1 MSGNQNTTIGFIGI
15 GVMGAPMAANLLKA
29 GYRLVVNDAKREA
42 TADLEKNGAIW
53 AGTPREVA
61 ALSDMVVT
69 CLPTVKVI
77 EHVALGPDGIIEG
90 ARPGMA
96 YFEMSTN
103 SMQLAKRMN
112 AAFAERGVQMLE
124 APISGGAPGA
134 VKAKMAIWVGG
145 DRATY
150 DRFEAVLRTMG
161 DQTRYIGAFGAG
173 LVTKMSHNC
182 ISGALNAV
190 FAEVFTMA
198 IKAGAEPLALWEAI
212 RQGVVGRRRT
222 FDGLGQNF
230 LPGIYE
236 PTNAATRILYKDMF
250 VATELA
256 REIGTP
262 MPIANLALADLQ
274 MAMNRGWQDRDC
286 RSAMLLQQERAGV
299 DVKVDPA
306 DIAEVLRRD
315 PPAPT
320 DAVYGK

>member
-1 MSGNQNTTIGFIGI
+1 MSANENTTIGFIGL

-29 GYRLVVNDAKREA
+29 GYRLVVNDSRREA
-42 TADLEKNGAIW
+42 TAALEQSGAIW
-53 AGTPREVA
+53 ANTPREVA
-61 ALSDMVVT
+61 AQSDMVIT

-77 EHVALGPDGIIEG
+77 EQVALGPNGIIEG
-90 ARPGMA
+90 THPGLA

-103 SMQLAKRMN
+103 SLEVARRLN
-112 AAFAERGVQMLE
+112 TAFAERGVQMLE
-124 APISGGAPGA
+124 APISGGASGA

-145 DRATY
+145 DKATY
-150 DRFEAVLRTMG
+150 ERFENVLRTMG
-161 DQTRYIGAFGAG
+161 DQTRHIGAFGAG

-236 PTNAATRILYKDMF
+236 PTNAATRILYKDVF

-274 MAMNRGWQDRDC
+274 VAMNRGWQDRDC
-286 RSAMLLQQERAGV
+286 RSMMLLQQERAGV
-299 DVKVDPA
+299 DVSVDPA
-306 DIAEVLRRD
+306 DIAEVFRRD

-320 DAVYGK
+320 DAALG